1 MGRFKMNN
9 HQKAPQTLSASQLNI
24 LCEQASIL
32 LTTGQVETAR
42 KQFLDIL
49 KIDPTHLETLINFA
63 VLLVDTGYNSAA
75 KTAYS
80 QALACHPHSL
90 LAHINLANLYFQERH
105 FKEASN
111 HYEKVLA
118 IANSKNK
125 NDKSDSFTISQVAHA
140 HQGLALINFE
150 QGNQERADFHHSSGF
165 TLEPI
170 RFFDQI
176 NKPKSKSALVLI
188 GGRGGDIPWPSLIDQ
203 SLFSVQTLAVEFW
216 QLAKDLLKPLDQYD
230 LILNAIGDADSSKIS
245 LLVAQDFF
253 DKQINSIPSFTSFY
267 SNNKII
273 NSPDKVLL
281 SGRTFNAE
289 RFKKIHF
296 VKTANTRT
304 LNREDLKTTET
315 IKDALTL
322 KVKFPV
328 LVRSLGFQTGKH
340 FEYASTPEDLSNIA
354 SSLPGAELLVME
366 FLDTKDERGY
376 FKKYRVMFIGGN
388 IYPLHLA
395 ISKHWKVHYFSA
407 AMKDSA
413 ENRDQEKAFLERME
427 ETIGAKALKALESIQ
442 RELALD
448 YAGIDFAIDA
458 QGELVVFEANATMIM
473 ALPPADEIW
482 DYRRGHILKAKE
494 AVSQMLLSKAH
505 A

>member
-1 MGRFKMNN
+1 M
-9 HQKAPQTLSASQLNI
+9 
-24 LCEQASIL
+24 
-32 LTTGQVETAR
+32 
-42 KQFLDIL
+42 
-49 KIDPTHLETLINFA
+49 
-63 VLLVDTGYNSAA
+63 
-75 KTAYS
+75 
-80 QALACHPHSL
+80 
-90 LAHINLANLYFQERH
+90 
-105 FKEASN
+105 
-111 HYEKVLA
+111 
-118 IANSKNK
+118 
-125 NDKSDSFTISQVAHA
+125 
-140 HQGLALINFE
+140 
-150 QGNQERADFHHSSGF
+150 
-165 TLEPI
+165 
-170 RFFDQI
+170 
-176 NKPKSKSALVLI
+176 
-188 GGRGGDIPWPSLIDQ
+188 
-203 SLFSVQTLAVEFW
+203 
-216 QLAKDLLKPLDQYD
+216 
-230 LILNAIGDADSSKIS
+230 
-245 LLVAQDFF
+245 
-253 DKQINSIPSFTSFY
+253 
-267 SNNKII
+267 
-273 NSPDKVLL
+273 
-281 SGRTFNAE
+281 
-289 RFKKIHF
+289 
-296 VKTANTRT
+296 
-304 LNREDLKTTET
+304 
-315 IKDALTL
+315 TL

-473 ALPPADEIW
+473 AMPPADEIW